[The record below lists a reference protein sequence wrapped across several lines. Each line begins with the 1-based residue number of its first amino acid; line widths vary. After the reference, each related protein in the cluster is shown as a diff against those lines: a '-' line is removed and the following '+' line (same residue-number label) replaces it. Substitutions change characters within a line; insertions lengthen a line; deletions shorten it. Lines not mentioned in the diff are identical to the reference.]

1 MKKLLIVLLLTFASN
16 FAFSQF
22 INSVQVTGGLIFP
35 SNAQNGLLTSLELT
49 HKLDENWSLYSSA
62 GYSYFNKNTVYT
74 DNHLYTPTSYSE
86 DSHKLYKLVVGSKL
100 ILNTIKSFKVFADFE
115 LGFNHLSYNEY
126 DMVLIK
132 DDLQRKVLSF
142 YPNLSSRQES
152 SESLYGLGFGLGFAQ
167 QLSQNYG
174 FSVEYKRLIQTKN
187 MDYFRHYYAL
197 SLGLIY
203 NL

>member
-1 MKKLLIVLLLTFASN
+1 MKKLMLIALLTFVSN
-16 FAFSQF
+16 VSFCQF
-22 INSVQVTGGLIFP
+22 INSVQVNGGLIFP
-35 SNAQNGLLTSLELT
+35 TNAQNGLLTSFEFT
-49 HKLDENWSLYSSA
+49 HKLDESWSLYSSA

-74 DNHLYTPTSYSE
+74 DNHLDSPTSYSE

-115 LGFNHLSYNEY
+115 FGFNHLTYNEY

-142 YPNLSSRQES
+142 YPDYSSRKS
-152 SESLYGLGFGLGFAQ
+152 TSESLYGLGFGLGFTQ
-167 QLSQNYG
+167 QINSNYG
-174 FSVEYKRLIQTKN
+174 FSLEYKRLIQTKN

-197 SLGLIY
+197 SLGLVY
-203 NL
+203 NI